1 MSFLNYLSDV
11 SPFIP
16 RIPARIQILFAIL
29 VRRIP
34 GGIVIKRGGFLG
46 RNFILGKILF
56 SRSRPILYSAF
67 QVRRNFQVRMEWV
80 TMKSLAQLM
89 NMISLRSSLSRGR
102 CKGNEK
108 RVNNFRSYVSVSL
121 SSPSCLV
128 RSPFDVEKRARGK
141 GGGLIRDGDKG
152 GGNCL

>member
-56 SRSRPILYSAF
+56 SRSRPILYPAF

-80 TMKSLAQLM
+80 TMKSLVQLM
-89 NMISLRSSLSRGR
+89 NIISLPFARSR

>member
-56 SRSRPILYSAF
+56 SRSRPILYPAF
-67 QVRRNFQVRMEWV
+67 QVRRNFQVRMKWV
-80 TMKSLAQLM
+80 MMKSLVQLM
-89 NMISLRSSLSRGR
+89 NMISLPFAPPYLEADVKEMRS
-102 CKGNEK
+102 E
-108 RVNNFRSYVSVSL
+108 
-121 SSPSCLV
+121 
-128 RSPFDVEKRARGK
+128 
-141 GGGLIRDGDKG
+141 
-152 GGNCL
+152 

>member
-1 MSFLNYLSDV
+1 
-11 SPFIP
+11 
-16 RIPARIQILFAIL
+16 
-29 VRRIP
+29 
-34 GGIVIKRGGFLG
+34 
-46 RNFILGKILF
+46 
-56 SRSRPILYSAF
+56 
-67 QVRRNFQVRMEWV
+67 MEWA

-89 NMISLRSSLSRGR
+89 NIISLLFARPYLE
-102 CKGNEK
+102 KGNEK